1 MAGQEIIYLS
11 QNDVVRCGALS
22 MAETIADLEETFRTI
37 KKGDYLLP
45 PKVVLKWPGKDSEE
59 KIGRIN
65 AMPGYLG
72 GDVHMSGI
80 KWIGSGPQN
89 PFKYNL
95 PRASALI
102 ILNDPVTMLPVAIM
116 DGTLISAM
124 RTGGVT
130 GVVCKTCAPKDAA
143 TVGVIGAGIQSR
155 TQLMA
160 ITTAVKTIRS
170 ARVYDISEERCKSFA
185 EKVGKDLGIEIV
197 PAKTP
202 AEALKDVDVIVTATT
217 SPDPIV
223 TAKDVTKGCFYAHI
237 GGNECTFDVVQKAD
251 KIVVDDWAQ
260 ITHRGGDTLSTMYQQ
275 GLIDDGDLYARID
288 ELVTGEKPGRENED
302 EIIYCNSVGLALYDL
317 ALSKRIFDYAKKNGI
332 GRALPL
338 WEDPIW
344 V

>member
-1 MAGQEIIYLS
+1 MEQDIIYLS
-11 QNDVVRCGALS
+11 QADVVKCGGLS
-22 MAETIADLEETFRTI
+22 MKDTIADLEETFRTI
-37 KKGDYLLP
+37 KAGDYLLP
-45 PKVVLKWPGKDSEE
+45 PKVVLKRAEKDSEE
-59 KIGRIN
+59 TTGRIN
-65 AMPGYLG
+65 AMPGHLG
-72 GDVHMSGI
+72 GNVNISGI

-102 ILNDPVTMLPVAIM
+102 ILNDPVTKLPLAIM

-130 GVVCKTCAPKDAA
+130 GVVCKSCAPKNST

-160 ITTAVKTIRS
+160 ITTAVPSVKS
-170 ARVYDISEERCKSFA
+170 ARVYDISGERSASFA
-185 EKVGKDLGIEIV
+185 KSVGADLGIAIT
-197 PAKTP
+197 PAETP
-202 AEALKDVDVIVTATT
+202 AEALKDVDIIVTATT

-260 ITHRGGDTLSTMYQQ
+260 ITHRGGDTLSTMYFQ
-275 GLIDDGDLYARID
+275 GLIGDDDLYARID
-288 ELVTGEKPGRENED
+288 ELVTGEKVGRESDD

-317 ALSKRIFDYAKKNGI
+317 ALAKRIFDTARENGI
-332 GRALPL
+332 GRPLPL